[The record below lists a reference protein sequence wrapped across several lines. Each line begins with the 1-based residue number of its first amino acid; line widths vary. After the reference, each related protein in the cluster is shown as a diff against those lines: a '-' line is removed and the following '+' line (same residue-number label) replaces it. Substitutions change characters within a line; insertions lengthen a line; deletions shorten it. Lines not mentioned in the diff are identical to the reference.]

1 MWWGYMGTMG
11 GHKCRSSGGW
21 WVEYSSWWRGMA
33 DLPGVVA
40 GVAVVLTVVSSLG
53 RGTRRKRTNLVV
65 IWQLGR

>member
-1 MWWGYMGTMG
+1 
-11 GHKCRSSGGW
+11 
-21 WVEYSSWWRGMA
+21 MA

-65 IWQLGR
+65 IWQLGRWRLRGAGEK